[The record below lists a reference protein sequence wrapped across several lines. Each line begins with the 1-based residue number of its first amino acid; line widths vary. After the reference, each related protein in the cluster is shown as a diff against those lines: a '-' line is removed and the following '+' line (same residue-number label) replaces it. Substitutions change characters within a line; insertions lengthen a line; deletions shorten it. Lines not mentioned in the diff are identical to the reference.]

1 MSQSD
6 LFSSAG
12 AMDMFV
18 FTDPDFLKVM
28 DAFNA
33 MK

>member
-6 LFSSAG
+6 LFSSAE
-12 AMDMFV
+12 AMDKFV
-18 FTDPDFLKVM
+18 FIDPDFFKVM